1 MKTPICTF
9 CLKSGVLCSRCQEKV
24 DSGEVSELDI
34 KIARYLTELEER
46 FSSLKDVKFVKAIE
60 SNNLVI
66 IVVGQGDIP
75 NLIGPKGR
83 IIKSLSDE
91 LGRKVRVIEESS
103 SLKKIIEDIIAPAS
117 LLGVNTVWLPD
128 GTNEKK
134 IRVRQSDS
142 KRLPTSTRVLEKVIN
157 QLTGEKVRFVFE

>member
-1 MKTPICTF
+1 
-9 CLKSGVLCSRCQEKV
+9 V

-142 KRLPTSTRVLEKVIN
+142 KRLPASTRVLETVIN

>member
-1 MKTPICTF
+1 
-9 CLKSGVLCSRCQEKV
+9 
-24 DSGEVSELDI
+24 
-34 KIARYLTELEER
+34 
-46 FSSLKDVKFVKAIE
+46 
-60 SNNLVI
+60 
-66 IVVGQGDIP
+66 
-75 NLIGPKGR
+75 
-83 IIKSLSDE
+83 
-91 LGRKVRVIEESS
+91 VIEESS

-142 KRLPTSTRVLEKVIN
+142 KRLPASTRVLETVIN

>member
-142 KRLPTSTRVLEKVIN
+142 KRLPASTRVLETVIN

>member
-1 MKTPICTF
+1 
-9 CLKSGVLCSRCQEKV
+9 V